1 MQKMCVD
8 CSVNPGGHPIFLTDE
23 LYGEH
28 RHKAHG
34 DPLPVAPAAK
44 PAEEPAAGLV
54 PAAEE
59 QGPLNLD
66 VKQFAKNTDGMF
78 KSVIRKVENLETA
91 RSEDAETLDKIS
103 RQVGGLSDT
112 VGSLVSRAP
121 YASSRE
127 VDAIQKTLVDLAAR
141 LTALEGKPAGQ

>member
-8 CSVNPGGHPIFLTDE
+8 CSDRNGHPIFLTDE
-23 LYGEH
+23 AYGEH

-34 DPLPVAPAAK
+34 DPLKVTPAPAA
-44 PAEEPAAGLV
+44 A
-54 PAAEE
+54 AAELQPE
-59 QGPLNLD
+59 RELAGEGPLNLD

-78 KSVIRKVENLETA
+78 KSVIRKIENLETA
-91 RSEDAETLDKIS
+91 RSEDAETLDKLS

-127 VDAIQKTLVDLAAR
+127 VDAMQKSLADITAR
-141 LTALEGKPAGQ
+141 LAVLEGKPAGQ